1 MSRFC
6 RETSPGGVVVAI
18 SRRAPSRGDPRPTR
32 AFPAS
37 PRAPRAKNIRST
49 LATTATIVRAPEG
62 DAPVESEMAHLE
74 RTTAKPRF
82 PLAAATPAAPDR
94 ARDPAPGTREM
105 RDLFFVR
112 PDVINF
118 NASYGTPVREVR
130 TATSAKA
137 GSRVFHLLRLSRG
150 KHVRPDAIA
159 SRGGFFFFLWRRRRT
174 DAPPNLRLSKR
185 PFPIDAHS
193 R

>member
-1 MSRFC
+1 
-6 RETSPGGVVVAI
+6 VVVAI

-49 LATTATIVRAPEG
+49 LATNSTIVRAPEG

-150 KHVRPDAIA
+150 KHVRPDHHDRLARWI
-159 SRGGFFFFLWRRRRT
+159 FFILRRRT